1 MKERQQNI
9 EHSRHRIQAC
19 LDVGTVS
26 FIIYSGSYT
35 LLVKPNCH
43 QASWEPLSRYYTYAG
58 ALILADTVLVRA
70 EANDL
75 HQKRVR
81 AYILRG
87 FII

>member
-1 MKERQQNI
+1 MVSTIFLKN
-9 EHSRHRIQAC
+9 C
-19 LDVGTVS
+19 LDRLLKPVISKLMPS
-26 FIIYSGSYT
+26 FMIQMRHELGSYT

-70 EANDL
+70 QADDL

-81 AYILRG
+81 AMN
-87 FII
+87 